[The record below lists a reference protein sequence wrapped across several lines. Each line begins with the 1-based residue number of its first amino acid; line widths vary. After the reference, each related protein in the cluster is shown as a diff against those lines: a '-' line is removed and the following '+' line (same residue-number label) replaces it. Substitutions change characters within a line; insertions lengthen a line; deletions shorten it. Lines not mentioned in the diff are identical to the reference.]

1 MDPIANKIEQ
11 MSVAKQILAIWDDC
25 DEVGSLTTLTKAQ
38 SDDMCDLANR
48 LAELV
53 EDLAGWENW
62 KVLKR
67 PLVR

>member
-25 DEVGSLTTLTKAQ
+25 NADGTLTKAQ
-38 SDDMCDLANR
+38 SNEMNDLANR

-53 EDLAGWENW
+53 EALAGWENW
-62 KVLKR
+62 KELKR

>member
-11 MSVAKQILAIWDDC
+11 MSVARQILALWDNC
-25 DEVGSLTTLTKAQ
+25 DDDGTLTKAQ
-38 SDDMCDLANR
+38 SDEMCDLANR

-53 EDLAGWENW
+53 EALAGWENW

>member
-11 MSVAKQILAIWDDC
+11 MSVAKQILAIWDNC
-25 DEVGSLTTLTKAQ
+25 DEDGTLTKAQ
-38 SDDMCDLANR
+38 SDEMNDLANR

-53 EDLAGWENW
+53 EALAGWENW
-62 KVLKR
+62 KALKR